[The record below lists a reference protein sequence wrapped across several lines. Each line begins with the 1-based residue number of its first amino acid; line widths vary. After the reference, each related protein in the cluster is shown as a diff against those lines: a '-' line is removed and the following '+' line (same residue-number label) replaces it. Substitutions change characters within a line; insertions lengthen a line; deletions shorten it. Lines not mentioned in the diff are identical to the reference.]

1 MRVTPTR
8 FEAYL
13 HEYGIEPGQHGLPR
27 MHAGIKL
34 DFEPQRDGSVLISRI
49 FLDVEYV
56 PAAARRSSIAV
67 LNEDLTLAAE
77 L

>member
-1 MRVTPTR
+1 
-8 FEAYL
+8 
-13 HEYGIEPGQHGLPR
+13 